1 MRDEI
6 SRYIQKSDLSILCR
20 LEEGFVGR
28 IRIGENPENDLGSD
42 IIEKLLDEVET
53 ADYSRLKEIHT
64 ILKSQGLIK

>member
-1 MRDEI
+1 M
-6 SRYIQKSDLSILCR
+6 
-20 LEEGFVGR
+20 
-28 IRIGENPENDLGSD
+28 ND